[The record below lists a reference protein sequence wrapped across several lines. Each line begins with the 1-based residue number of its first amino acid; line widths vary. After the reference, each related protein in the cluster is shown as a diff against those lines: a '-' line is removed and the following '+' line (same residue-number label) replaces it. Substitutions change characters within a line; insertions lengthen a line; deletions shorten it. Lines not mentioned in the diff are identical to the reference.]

1 MLDFIPKRRAES
13 ARLDE
18 IALHVD
24 DHQCYAIA

>member
-1 MLDFIPKRRAES
+1 MLDLISERGAES
-13 ARLDE
+13 ARFDE